1 MGMKGIDLRVAFL
14 HLICLVCL
22 AICCYFL
29 TNLSAAR
36 FQVALAAAFL
46 GGTSAIVGIALT
58 LYENRAVF
66 VLWLIIL
73 CLLILGSVVA
83 SLGTMR

>member
-1 MGMKGIDLRVAFL
+1 MGIKDIDLRVAVL
-14 HLICLVCL
+14 HVICVVCI

-29 TNLSAAR
+29 SSLSAAH

-46 GGTSAIVGIALT
+46 GGTSAIIGITLT
-58 LYENRAVF
+58 SYENRAVF

-73 CLLILGSVVA
+73 CLLILGSVVVG
-83 SLGTMR
+83 LGSMR